1 MKKIIVIGSKPNIKI
16 PNFKF
21 KKIYTANGAA
31 ERGSKLRSKLEKSE
45 LIAVVGG
52 REYLGN
58 PLVKK
63 KIISARPKEVYV
75 RGAYLCEKDFYPL
88 RCKIKNTWNHDQLKF
103 QKNFFLLGYFSIFLA
118 EFFYKKNFYEK
129 IIHII
134 KSLKKNNFW
143 GISSGFYAILLALY
157 ENPKSDIFVVGI
169 GMSGGKQY
177 YKNKRNQLLDYTP
190 RSRVD
195 RYLLKRLKKKY
206 KKRIFTNDSE
216 FAFLLNT
223 PDQCIKSE

>member
-1 MKKIIVIGSKPNIKI
+1 MKKVIVIGSKPKIKI

-21 KKIYTANGAA
+21 QKIYTANGAA
-31 ERGSKLRSKLEKSE
+31 ERGFKLHSKIEKSE

-63 KIISARPKEVYV
+63 KIIIARPKKVYV
-75 RGAYLCEKDFYPL
+75 RGAHLCEKDFYPL
-88 RCKIKNTWNHDQLKF
+88 RCKIKNTWNHGQLQF
-103 QKNFFLLGYFSIFLA
+103 QKNFFSFGYFSIFLA

-134 KSLKKNNFW
+134 KSLKNNNFW
-143 GISSGFYAILLALY
+143 GISSGFYAILLALH

-195 RYLLKRLKKKY
+195 RYLIKRLKKKY
-206 KKRIFTNDSE
+206 KIRILTNDVELAS
-216 FAFLLNT
+216 LLNRRY
-223 PDQCIKSE
+223 QCNRFE